1 MKPVFADTGFW
12 IAFLYPKDRWHQE
25 AIELYRSL
33 QQQRRKVVTSDLV
46 LTEFLNFFSSFDAS
60 VRQEA
65 GLTAKDIKSSPN
77 ILVVPQNERLFQQ
90 ALELYLQ
97 RADKAWSLTDC
108 SSFLIMEEMGLTE
121 ALAHDKH
128 FSQAGFVTLLG
139 SVE

>member
-12 IAFLYPKDRWHQE
+12 IALLYPKDRFHQE

-33 QQQRRKVVTSDLV
+33 QKQKRKVVTSDLV
-46 LTEFLNFFSSFDAS
+46 LTEFLNFFSSFDANL
-60 VRQEA
+60 RQKA
-65 GLTAKDIKSSPN
+65 GLMVKKTQSYTN
-77 ILVVPQNERLFQQ
+77 ILVLPQSKELFQQ

-128 FSQAGFVTLLG
+128 FSQAGFVALLG